1 MKTSRTSDVQFILF
15 FFFFN
20 WMSSKIYNDIMKIF
34 YFFSRRGP
42 KELLTWNDVLCV
54 HVRHTLA
61 EVKYKYK
68 NMKKVSVRPDFP
80 SVRLR
85 RAMIVHIYI
94 YYSSTCIMYNVC
106 IMCISTYTQQ
116 MRTKDGTT

>member
-1 MKTSRTSDVQFILF
+1 MKTSRTSDVQFILFF

-34 YFFSRRGP
+34 HFFSRRGP

-80 SVRLR
+80 SVRARLR
-85 RAMIVHIYI
+85 RAIIVHIYI
-94 YYSSTCIMYNVC
+94 LQQYMYNV
-106 IMCISTYTQQ
+106 
-116 MRTKDGTT
+116 